1 MRKSIVHQ
9 DQLVHLNELFSIT
22 KVARSLNNLVTQIK
36 DKALEKVII
45 LKNNEPEA
53 VLVNIDDYLVL
64 KEKERLLEMLEI
76 STIINQRGKEAH
88 ENTMSM
94 DEMFQKAREARMKA

>member
-1 MRKSIVHQ
+1 MRKSIAHQ
-9 DQLVHLNELFSIT
+9 EQRVHLHELFSIT
-22 KVARSLNNLVTQIK
+22 KVARGLNNLVTQIK

-53 VLVNIDDYLVL
+53 VLVNIDDYLAL
-64 KEKERLLEMLEI
+64 KEKERLLEMIEI
-76 STIINQRGKEAH
+76 SAMVKQRGKESH

-94 DEMFQKAREARMKA
+94 DEMFQKAREARARV